1 MLSQGWV
8 LSGGWDGQGN
18 SGDTFDPSALGSWFG
33 WRWTGYVVLRGCWA
47 VGVQRVGGTGRK
59 SYRVE
64 AWSRRWS
71 RDQGGGCGM
80 DQGGEAGQWGSFRA
94 RQRVLKQGFA
104 TGFGQYCFD
113 SGVHRALA
121 LGTSTLT
128 AGSHGVRPWAADV
141 WSGSTT
147 RPAVRRGVQ
156 GRVGVRDH
164 VAGREVTQYPA
175 CFVCRAGVSDV

>member
-121 LGTSTLT
+121 LGTSTLRLAHT
-128 AGSHGVRPWAADV
+128 GCDRGLLMCGQGQQRGQQYDV
-141 WSGSTT
+141 
-147 RPAVRRGVQ
+147 VC
-156 GRVGVRDH
+156 RVGSESGTTLRV
-164 VAGREVTQYPA
+164 GR
-175 CFVCRAGVSDV
+175 